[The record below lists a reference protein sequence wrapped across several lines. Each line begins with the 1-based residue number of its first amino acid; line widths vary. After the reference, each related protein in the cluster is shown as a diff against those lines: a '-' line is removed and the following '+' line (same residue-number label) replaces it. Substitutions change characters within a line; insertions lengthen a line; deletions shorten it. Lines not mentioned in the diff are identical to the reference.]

1 MNKLWK
7 ALRLLAKI
15 ISVLLV
21 IAAILILWFFSKFFC
36 GRQEYDVWQEDA
48 IAAIQKADAAAD
60 PVKQLQLLHC
70 AVETYLHCTDMDK
83 TTATQE
89 ALKLLPRMQ
98 ELQQKHQLPPQSPA
112 YYLHTLSTDSREEVE
127 LLGTFIRS
135 GLYDFSDKS
144 QWSGEYAS
152 YLLNNLLE
160 DINAKRHG
168 ETVDAM
174 KSLVLFLLQQGV
186 RTTWM
191 DAPETYTDPVLSA
204 VYTRDAAF
212 LHAVLDCGL
221 PARGI
226 NNDGTP
232 EAEARWQNS
241 PDLIEI
247 LRSHHEPHPR

>member
-48 IAAIQKADAAAD
+48 IAAIQEADAAAD
-60 PVKQLQLLHC
+60 PVKQLQQLHS
-70 AVETYLHCTDMDK
+70 AVDTYLHCTNMDK
-83 TTATQE
+83 IAAMQE
-89 ALKLLPRMQ
+89 ALQLLPRMQ
-98 ELQQKHQLPPQSPA
+98 EIQKKHQLPPQCTA
-112 YYLHTLSTDSREEVE
+112 HYLHTLSTDSGEEVE
-127 LLGTFIRS
+127 LLGSFIRS

-144 QWSGEYAS
+144 QESGEYAS
-152 YLLNNLLE
+152 YLLNHLLE

-174 KSLVLFLLQQGV
+174 KPLVIFLLQQGT
-186 RTTWM
+186 RTTWQ
-191 DAPETYTDPVLSA
+191 DGPKAETDPVLSA

-212 LHAVLDCGL
+212 LRSVLDCGL

-247 LRSHHEPHPR
+247 LQSN

>member
-1 MNKLWK
+1 MKKLWK

-21 IAAILILWFFSKFFC
+21 IAAILILWIFSKFFF
-36 GRQEYDVWQEDA
+36 GRKEYDVWQEDA
-48 IAAIQKADAAAD
+48 IAAIQEADAAAD
-60 PVKQLQLLHC
+60 PVKQLQMLHC

-98 ELQQKHQLPPQSPA
+98 ELQQKHQLPPQCPA
-112 YYLHTLSTDSREEVE
+112 HYLHTLSTDSREEVE

-135 GLYDFSDKS
+135 GLYDISDKS
-144 QWSGEYAS
+144 QWSGQYAS
-152 YLLNNLLE
+152 CLLNNLLE

-174 KSLVLFLLQQGV
+174 KPLVLFLLQQGV

-204 VYTRDAAF
+204 VYTRDADF
-212 LHAVLDCGL
+212 LRAVLDCGL

-226 NNDGTP
+226 SNDGTP

-241 PDLIEI
+241 PDLVEI
-247 LRSHHEPHPR
+247 LQSH

>member
-1 MNKLWK
+1 MKKLWK

-36 GRQEYDVWQEDA
+36 GRQEYDVWQENA
-48 IAAIQKADAAAD
+48 IAAIQQADAATD
-60 PVKQLQLLHC
+60 PVTQLEHLHH
-70 AVETYLHCTDMDK
+70 AVDTYLHCTDMDRAA
-83 TTATQE
+83 ATQE

-98 ELQQKHQLPPQSPA
+98 EIQQKHQLPPQCTA
-112 YYLHTLSTDSREEVE
+112 HYLYLSTNSREEVE
-127 LLGTFIRS
+127 QLGIFIRS
-135 GLYDFSDKS
+135 GLYDFSGKTQES
-144 QWSGEYAS
+144 RKYAA
-152 YLLNNLLE
+152 YRLCHLLE

-174 KSLVLFLLQQGV
+174 KPLVLFLLQQGV

-212 LHAVLDCGL
+212 LRAVLDCGL
-221 PARGI
+221 PASGI
-226 NNDGTP
+226 NGDKKP
-232 EAEARWQNS
+232 EFEALWQNS
-241 PDLIEI
+241 PDLVEI
-247 LRSHHEPHPR
+247 LQSN

>member
-1 MNKLWK
+1 MKKIWK

-36 GRQEYDVWQEDA
+36 GPQEYDVWQENA
-48 IAAIQKADAAAD
+48 IAAIQQADAATD
-60 PVKQLQLLHC
+60 PVTQLEHLHH
-70 AVETYLHCTDMDK
+70 AVDTYLHCTDMDRAA
-83 TTATQE
+83 ATQE

-98 ELQQKHQLPPQSPA
+98 EIQQKHQLPPQCTA
-112 YYLHTLSTDSREEVE
+112 HYLYLSTNSREEVE
-127 LLGTFIRS
+127 QLGIFIRS
-135 GLYDFSDKS
+135 GLYDFSGKTLESRKDAA
-144 QWSGEYAS
+144 YR
-152 YLLNNLLE
+152 LCNLLE

-174 KSLVLFLLQQGV
+174 KPLVIYLLQQGV
-186 RTTWM
+186 RTTWA
-191 DAPETYTDPVLSA
+191 DAPEADIDTVLSA

-212 LHAVLDCGL
+212 LRAVLDCGL

-226 NNDGTP
+226 SNDGTP

-241 PDLIEI
+241 PDLVEI
-247 LRSHHEPHPR
+247 LQSH

>member
-1 MNKLWK
+1 MKKLWK

-21 IAAILILWFFSKFFC
+21 IAAILILWIFSKVFC

-48 IAAIQKADAAAD
+48 IAAIQQADAATD
-60 PVKQLQLLHC
+60 PVTQLEHLHH
-70 AVETYLHCTDMDK
+70 AVDTYLHCTDMDWAA
-83 TTATQE
+83 ATQE

-98 ELQQKHQLPPQSPA
+98 EIQQKHQLPPQCTA
-112 YYLHTLSTDSREEVE
+112 HYLYLSTNSREEVD
-127 LLGTFIRS
+127 LLGIFIRS
-135 GLYDFSDKS
+135 GLYDFSGKTQES
-144 QWSGEYAS
+144 RKYAA
-152 YLLNNLLE
+152 YRLCHLLE

-168 ETVDAM
+168 ETVDA
-174 KSLVLFLLQQGV
+174 KKPLVIYLLQQGV
-186 RTTWM
+186 RTTWA
-191 DAPETYTDPVLSA
+191 DAPEADIDPVLSA

-212 LHAVLDCGL
+212 LRAVLDCGL

-226 NNDGTP
+226 SNDGTP

-247 LRSHHEPHPR
+247 LQSH

>member
-1 MNKLWK
+1 MIKIWK

-21 IAAILILWFFSKFFC
+21 IAAILILWFFCKFFC
-36 GRQEYDVWQEDA
+36 GRKEYDVWQEDA
-48 IAAIQKADAAAD
+48 IAAIQLADAASD
-60 PVKQLQLLHC
+60 PVTQLEQLHN
-70 AVETYLHCTDMDK
+70 AVDTYLHCTNMDK
-83 TTATQE
+83 AAAMQE

-98 ELQQKHQLPPQSPA
+98 EIQQKHQLSPQCTA
-112 YYLHTLSTDSREEVE
+112 HYLYLSTDTKEEVDQ
-127 LLGTFIRS
+127 LGIFIRS
-135 GLYDFSDKS
+135 GLYDFSDKTQES
-144 QWSGEYAS
+144 REDAAYR
-152 YLLNNLLE
+152 LCNLLE

-174 KSLVLFLLQQGV
+174 KPLVIYLLQQGV
-186 RTTWM
+186 RTTWA
-191 DAPETYTDPVLSA
+191 DAPEADIDPVLSA

-212 LHAVLDCGL
+212 LRAVLDCGL

-241 PDLIEI
+241 PDLVEI
-247 LRSHHEPHPR
+247 LQSH

>member
-21 IAAILILWFFSKFFC
+21 IAAILILWFFSKFFF
-36 GRQEYDVWQEDA
+36 GWQEYDVWQEDA
-48 IAAIQKADAAAD
+48 IAAIQVADAAAD
-60 PVKQLQLLHC
+60 PVKQLQLLHS
-70 AVETYLHCTDMDK
+70 AVNTYLHCTNMDK
-83 TTATQE
+83 IAAMQE
-89 ALKLLPRMQ
+89 ALQLLPRMQ
-98 ELQQKHQLPPQSPA
+98 EIQQKHQLPPQSTA
-112 YYLHTLSTDSREEVE
+112 YYLRISTDSREEVE

-144 QWSGEYAS
+144 QESGEDAS

-174 KSLVLFLLQQGV
+174 KPLVLFLLQQGV
-186 RTTWM
+186 RTTRM

-247 LRSHHEPHPR
+247 LQSK